1 MHTLQVNYKVNIEFD
16 MVGPLEFLLFSVQF
30 RFFDNK
36 FDRFVCVR
44 ELDYLLHNTC
54 EY

>member
-1 MHTLQVNYKVNIEFD
+1 MHTLQINYKVNIEFD
-16 MVGPLEFLLFSVQF
+16 MLRTSGFLLFSMQF

-44 ELDYLLHNTC
+44 ELDYLLYNTC

>member
-1 MHTLQVNYKVNIEFD
+1 MHKLQVNDKLNIEFD
-16 MVGPLEFLLFSVQF
+16 MVGSLEFLLFSVHF

-44 ELDYLLHNTC
+44 ELDYLLYNTC